1 MDGLLSLVIPVYN
14 EADSLEPLVA
24 EIDEALAAYGSP
36 YEIVFVDDGSTD
48 GSYAVMKGLAEA
60 RDDVRVVK
68 LRRNFGK
75 AAALSH
81 GFAAA
86 RGDYLVTMDGD
97 RQDDPAEIPNLT
109 APLMQGYDLVSGW
122 KQRRQ
127 DPAQQDAPVALLQLD
142 GAQAPPGSRCTT
154 STAASRR
161 TSATSSTRSPSTA
174 SCTATSRSSPRRPAS
189 R

>member
-24 EIDEALAAYGSP
+24 EIDEALATYGSP
-36 YEIVFVDDGSTD
+36 YEIVFVDDGSND

-81 GFAAA
+81 GFLVA
-86 RGDYLVTMDGD
+86 RGDYIVTMDGD
-97 RQDDPAEIPNLT
+97 RQDDPAEIANLT
-109 APLMQGYDLVSGW
+109 APLAEGYDLVSG
-122 KQRRQ
+122 
-127 DPAQQDAPVALLQLD
+127 
-142 GAQAPPGSRCTT
+142 
-154 STAASRR
+154 
-161 TSATSSTRSPSTA
+161 
-174 SCTATSRSSPRRPAS
+174 
-189 R
+189 